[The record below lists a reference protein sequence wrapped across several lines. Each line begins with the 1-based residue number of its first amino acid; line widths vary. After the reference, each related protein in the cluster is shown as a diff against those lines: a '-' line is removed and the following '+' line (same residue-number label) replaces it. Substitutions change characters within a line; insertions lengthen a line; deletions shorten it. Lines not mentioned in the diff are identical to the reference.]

1 MARAGERA
9 MVGAE
14 YLAAVTTSAASLL
27 TATMR
32 ETAVG
37 TVAGGVGI
45 ESAAFFAESTPA
57 DSE

>member
-1 MARAGERA
+1 

-27 TATMR
+27 IATML

-45 ESAAFFAESTPA
+45 VSAAFFRGIDASGFGTEI
-57 DSE
+57 